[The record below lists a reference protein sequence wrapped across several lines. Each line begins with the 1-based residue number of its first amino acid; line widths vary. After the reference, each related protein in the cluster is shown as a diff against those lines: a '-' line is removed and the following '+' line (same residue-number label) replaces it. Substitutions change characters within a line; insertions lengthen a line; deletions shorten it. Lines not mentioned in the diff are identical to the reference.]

1 MTLFLVLLAH
11 IWITYLSKPSNSTSS
26 KYSKEAQVLP
36 MTSKTAVSA
45 QEAIPAQKEL
55 DIAIKILAHQNIF
68 AQLALALQCYARQ
81 DGTVKELEK
90 AWSSLLSVLKAS
102 FVL

>member
-1 MTLFLVLLAH
+1 
-11 IWITYLSKPSNSTSS
+11 
-26 KYSKEAQVLP
+26 

-45 QEAIPAQKEL
+45 QEAILAQKEL

-68 AQLALALQCYARQ
+68 AQLALALQCYAHQ

-102 FVL
+102 FVLQELKCHPLALQNRFVLKSHLAPKLEV